1 MMALPEILRCLDWSP
16 VRCPPFRLK
25 HLKHLK
31 HLGLWVSGH
40 ARITIPRKPNQ
51 LAVNPWPTMHKRQG
65 ISIDEPFP
73 TNNSRQIIPEK

>member
-51 LAVNPWPTMHKRQG
+51 LAVNPWPTMHKRRNAKG
-65 ISIDEPFP
+65 SASM
-73 TNNSRQIIPEK
+73 NHSRQIIPEK